1 MEDDDE
7 VDVLGDFCLNLETDL
22 NQYDAGEFPTQNSE
36 LLGDYMQHPWLLES
50 SQVWNMPM
58 MDHANEDKNKTLN
71 WENMLH
77 EEKKHFSNSL
87 PMANPPSTT
96 TSAVVA
102 SKVSPMWTKDDVASL
117 RKGIGLHNQN
127 WSKVARAVGTKTTLQ
142 VKSYIKSH
150 PELITSSSVH
160 ISNTPSPPQFINEV
174 EVTNEEPTFHFSMG
188 DIVYEAEVPAVSTEE
203 VIASVAPTKWDLTP
217 TKNSKKTN
225 RSKPKSPTKEIRRVK
240 NPLLVKKAPGRPR
253 KISKDLSVP
262 QLTNCNIIIDDA
274 TLTKKPVPILQGEII
289 RLQRTSELV
298 DSSDSEVDIDCS
310 DDEEERTANKP
321 PTILKET
328 LKLQSSSDDSSV
340 PIKNEIQEAE
350 IIETLAPPL
359 PQPSEP
365 STKYAQEDK
374 SECESSETDSKNPD
388 VGLMDA
394 EPPQPVFTFPA
405 PLEERTVAFTI
416 ITDEEKTIHWDFF
429 EGRPSKTPE
438 RYMKIRNSIVQE
450 WRRVKPRYLTKT
462 SVRPSLKNCGD
473 VNCISRV
480 HAYLELT
487 GAINFGCDQV
497 QYNRPLPPVP
507 CHRER
512 MANSSTH
519 FVNNLPLISGLPARV
534 RKKRP
539 HHENGDENGGYTISH
554 DGSQGSSFISNSGS
568 TSPQKQK
575 PKKRTKPQLEEKSPF
590 QLVPCLNFGGEKEAP
605 FSVQLSVEALVV
617 IDLHSHTCTTEII
630 GLLGGHIYPG
640 SDKSPATLS
649 IEAAQP
655 CRSQATNHQ
664 CEMCPISQTEGSEE
678 LRSRGLEIVG
688 WYHSHPTF
696 PALPSLRDLN
706 TQNEFQQWF
715 SRQDA
720 PFVGLIVNPFSSSG
734 IKTSM
739 SLKSTIRCITV
750 HDDLPY
756 KHELPVF
763 DCGANELNKV
773 RITLDVLETN
783 LDLCPTLVPLNSKYP
798 YLPTRS
804 EDGILNYAKK
814 ALSSIRAHLENVVT
828 GSLMNDIE
836 ELAEGFL
843 NRLIARHASRVIVSP
858 VFTST
863 LPCSD
868 SN

>member
-1 MEDDDE
+1 MEDEDE

-22 NQYDAGEFPTQNSE
+22 NQYDAGEFPAQNSE
-36 LLGDYMQHPWLLES
+36 LLGDYMQHPWLLEN
-50 SQVWNMPM
+50 SQVWNMPI
-58 MDHANEDKNKTLN
+58 MDHTNEDKNKTLN

-77 EEKKHFSNSL
+77 EEKKHFSSSNTVVN
-87 PMANPPSTT
+87 APSTT
-96 TSAVVA
+96 TSAIVA
-102 SKVSPMWTKDDVASL
+102 SKVSPIWTKDDIASL

-174 EVTNEEPTFHFSMG
+174 EVANEESVFHFSMG

-203 VIASVAPTKWDLTP
+203 VIASVVATKWDCPP
-217 TKNSKKTN
+217 TKNSKKII
-225 RSKPKSPTKEIRRVK
+225 RSKPKSPPKEIRKVK
-240 NPLLVKKAPGRPR
+240 NPLLIKKTPGRPR
-253 KISKDLSVP
+253 KISKELSVP
-262 QLTNCNIIIDDA
+262 PATNCNLIIDDA
-274 TLTKKPVPILQGEII
+274 TFIKKPVPILQGEII
-289 RLQRTSELV
+289 RLQRTSELL
-298 DSSDSEVDIDCS
+298 DSDSDSEVDIDCS
-310 DDEEERTANKP
+310 DDEEERQLAAKP
-321 PTILKET
+321 QTITNNNLKS
-328 LKLQSSSDDSSV
+328 QSSSDDTCSLIKIESEEVEV
-340 PIKNEIQEAE
+340 PDEVLQ
-350 IIETLAPPL
+350 PP
-359 PQPSEP
+359 EP
-365 STKYAQEDK
+365 PAKCAQEDK

-388 VGLMDA
+388 IGPTDA
-394 EPPQPVFTFPA
+394 EPPQPVFTFPT
-405 PLEERTVAFTI
+405 PLQELIVDFSV

-438 RYMKIRNSIVQE
+438 RYMKIRNSIIQE

-480 HAYLELT
+480 HAYLELI

-512 MANSSTH
+512 IANSGAYL
-519 FVNNLPLISGLPARV
+519 VNNLPLITGLPARV

-539 HHENGDENGGYTISH
+539 NHESGDENGGYTISH
-554 DGSQGSSFISNSGS
+554 DGSQNGCVSSSGS
-568 TSPQKQK
+568 TSPPKSK
-575 PKKRTKPQLEEKSPF
+575 SKKRPKPQVEEQSPF
-590 QLVPCLNFGGEKEAP
+590 QLVPCISFGGEKTAP
-605 FSVQLSVEALVV
+605 FSVRLSVEALIV

-630 GLLGGHIYPG
+630 GLLGGHIVTG
-640 SDKSPATLS
+640 SGNSPATLS

-734 IKTSM
+734 IQTSM

-756 KHELPVF
+756 KHELPIA
-763 DCGANELNKV
+763 CGANELDKV
-773 RITLDVLETN
+773 RKTLDVLESN
-783 LDLCPTLVPLNSKYP
+783 LDSCSTLVPLNLKYP

-804 EDGILNYAKK
+804 EEGVMNYAKK
-814 ALSSIRAHLENVVT
+814 ALSSIRTHLEKVVSAT
-828 GSLMNDIE
+828 IMDEIA

-843 NRLIARHASRVIVSP
+843 NRLISRHASRVIVAPVLTSP
-858 VFTST
+858 M
-863 LPCSD
+863 PCSN
-868 SN
+868 SI